1 MRAIVSWF
9 AENHVAANLLMLF
22 IIVAGTITALNVK
35 LEVMPEA
42 TLDKIAITVEYPG
55 ASPSEVEEGVV
66 RKIEDQIAGLAGI
79 KRIDSTAKEGY
90 GIVTIEVVKGWD
102 ISKLLDEVK
111 AEVDRINTFPEE
123 AEDPVVREITR
134 KTQVIDVAIYGDVPE
149 STLKYLADQVRDD
162 ITNLPGVTQAEVYGV
177 RNPEI
182 QIEIPERTLRE
193 YGLTLGQVSK
203 IVRKASLDLPAGRI
217 KERGRELLVRTKGRK
232 YRASEFRNVVVLSK
246 PDGTRITLG
255 QIAEIRDGFEDQD
268 LRTRFQSKPA
278 AIILVYRVAAQSALK
293 VAATV
298 KEYVKRVRP
307 TLPAGVKIDLYQDRS
322 EILWSRIRLLLKN
335 MSIGLVLVGI
345 LLGVFLNLKLAFW
358 VALGIP
364 VSFAAGLMCFPQ
376 LDVSIN
382 MISLFAFIM
391 VLGIVVDDAIVIGEN
406 VFRKRQTIKDPLK
419 ASIEGALEVGRP
431 VIFSVLTTVAA
442 FWPLLM
448 GSGIMGKFMR
458 NIPIVV
464 IVVLFGSLTE
474 ALLILPAHLARSKF
488 NAGER
493 GGETEKKAV
502 VRALNWVISN
512 PYKTILKYALKWRYA
527 SAAIALAML
536 LLVGGLWTGRVI
548 KFTLFPRVESD
559 VLMCNLTMP
568 AGTPL
573 EKTQEMVKYLEG
585 CAISV
590 LREAERG
597 RPKGSPPLMR
607 YMASLI
613 GAQMAGHG
621 PRAGSADTG
630 GNLAQIFVQL
640 LGEEKRHISA
650 TKLLNLWRKKVGRVP
665 EAESL
670 LFRAEF
676 FSPGNPIEVHL
687 SLDDERMLM
696 RAAEDLKRELSQYP
710 GIYDINDSFVPGKK
724 EIRLKLKE
732 QGADLGFTVEDLA
745 QQVRFAFYGAEALR
759 FERDEDEVKVMVRYP
774 EKLRGLVSTLMN
786 MRLRSPMGY
795 EVPFSEVA
803 KVQISRGYSSIE
815 RAQRRR
821 VIKVTADVDEEV
833 ANAHEIRSYL
843 QKTYLPELKNLYPGL
858 RYSMEGA
865 GKEEKES
872 LSDVIKGFIIALF
885 AIYALLAIPLR
896 SFSQPFII
904 MLAIPFSLVGAVLGH
919 LLMGFN
925 LSLLS
930 LFGMV
935 GLAGVAVNDSLVLV
949 DAINRLRADGI
960 ALWEAVIRA
969 GAMRFRPI
977 ILTSVTTFAGLM
989 PLIMEKSFQAKFLIP
1004 MAVSLGFGVLF
1015 ATGITL
1021 IIIPCGYLILNDLK
1035 SLVGAGNISPG
1046 AAYNT
1051 EETAPGK

>member
-1 MRAIVSWF
+1 MKAIISWF

-22 IIVAGTITALNVK
+22 IIAAGVITALTIK

-55 ASPSEVEEGVV
+55 ASPSEVEEGVI
-66 RKIEDQIAGLAGI
+66 RKIEDEVAGLAGI

-102 ISKLLDEVK
+102 IKKLLDEVK

-134 KTQVIDVAIYGDVPE
+134 KTQVIDVAIYGNVPE
-149 STLKYLADQVRDD
+149 GTLKELAEQIRDD

-177 RNPEI
+177 RNPEV

-193 YGLTLGQVSK
+193 YGLTLAQVSE
-203 IVRKASLDLPAGRI
+203 IVRRASLDLPAGRI
-217 KERGRELLVRTKGRK
+217 KEQGKELLVRTKGRK
-232 YRASEFRNVVVLSK
+232 YHAPEFRNIVVISR
-246 PDGTRITLG
+246 PDGSRVTLG
-255 QIAEIRDGFEDQD
+255 QIAKVKDGFEDRD
-268 LRTRFQSKPA
+268 LRTRFQGKPA
-278 AIILVYRVAAQSALK
+278 AIILVYRVAEQSALK
-293 VAATV
+293 VAAAV
-298 KEYVKRVRP
+298 KSYVDRIRP
-307 TLPAGVKIDLYQDRS
+307 TLPAGVSIDLYQDRS

-335 MSIGLVLVGI
+335 MSIGLALVGI
-345 LLGVFLNLKLAFW
+345 LLGLFLNLKLAFW

-364 VSFAAGLMCFPQ
+364 ISFAAGLMCFPQ

-406 VFRKRQTIKDPLK
+406 VFRKRQRLEDPLR
-419 ASIEGALEVGRP
+419 ASIEGTLEVGRP

-442 FWPLLM
+442 FWPLLL

-464 IVVLFGSLTE
+464 IIVLLGSLTE

-488 NAGER
+488 NAGGNANKTRKEIIS
-493 GGETEKKAV
+493 K
-502 VRALNWVISN
+502 ALNWVISE
-512 PYKTILKYALKWRYA
+512 PYRKILNYCLRWRYA
-527 SAAIALAML
+527 SAAVALTL
-536 LLVGGLWTGRVI
+536 LLLATGLWTGRII
-548 KFTLFPRVESD
+548 KFTLFPKVESD

-573 EKTQEMVKYLEG
+573 TKTQQMVKYLEDS
-585 CAISV
+585 AI
-590 LREAERG
+590 LALGEAEKE
-597 RPKGSPPLMR
+597 RPKGSPPLLR

-630 GNLAQIFVQL
+630 GNLAQIFIQL
-640 LGEEKRHISA
+640 LGEEQRKISA
-650 TKLLNLWRKKVGRVP
+650 TKLLNLWRKKAGPIP

-670 LFRAEF
+670 TFRAEF

-687 SLDDERMLM
+687 SLDDEQMLK
-696 RAAEDLKRELSQYP
+696 RAVEDLKRELREYP
-710 GIYDINDSFVPGKK
+710 GVYDINDSFIPGKK
-724 EIRLKLKE
+724 EIRIKLRP
-732 QGADLGFTVEDLA
+732 QGRDLGFNLKDLA
-745 QQVRFAFYGAEALR
+745 QQVRFAFYGAEAMR
-759 FERDEDEVKVMVRYP
+759 FEREEDEVKVMVRYP
-774 EKLRGLVSTLMN
+774 EEQRSLESTLMH
-786 MRLRSPMGY
+786 MRLRSPTGH

-803 KVQISRGYSSIE
+803 QINIARGYSSIE

-843 QKTYLPELKNLYPGL
+843 QGEFLPTLKNLYPGL
-858 RYSMEGA
+858 RYSTEGA
-865 GKEEKES
+865 GKEEHES
-872 LSDVIKGFIIALF
+872 LSDVINGFLIALL

-896 SFSQPFII
+896 SFSQPFVI
-904 MLAIPFSLVGAVLGH
+904 MLAVPFSLVGAVVGH
-919 LLMGFN
+919 LVMGLN

-949 DAINRLRADGI
+949 DAINRLRSEGRS
-960 ALWEAVIRA
+960 LWEAVVMA
-969 GAMRFRPI
+969 GSLRFRPI
-977 ILTSVTTFAGLM
+977 VLTSVTTFAGLM
-989 PLIMEKSFQAKFLIP
+989 PLILEKSFQAKFLIP

-1015 ATGITL
+1015 ATGVTL
-1021 IIIPCGYLILNDLK
+1021 IVIPCGYLILNDIK
-1035 SLVGAGNISPG
+1035 GLVRVKEKGI
-1046 AAYNT
+1046 
-1051 EETAPGK
+1051 

>member
-1 MRAIVSWF
+1 MKAIISWF

-22 IIVAGTITALNVK
+22 IIAAGVITALTIK

-55 ASPSEVEEGVV
+55 ASPSEVEEGVI
-66 RKIEDQIAGLAGI
+66 RKIEDEVAGLAGI

-102 ISKLLDEVK
+102 IKKLLDEVK

-134 KTQVIDVAIYGDVPE
+134 KTQVIDVAIYGNVPE
-149 STLKYLADQVRDD
+149 GTLKELAEQIRDD

-177 RNPEI
+177 RNPEV

-193 YGLTLGQVSK
+193 YGLTLAQVSE
-203 IVRKASLDLPAGRI
+203 IVRRASLDLPAGRI
-217 KERGRELLVRTKGRK
+217 KEQGRELLVRTKGRK
-232 YRASEFRNVVVLSK
+232 YHAPEFRNIVVISR
-246 PDGTRITLG
+246 PDGSRVTLG
-255 QIAEIRDGFEDQD
+255 QIAKVKDGFEDRD
-268 LRTRFQSKPA
+268 LRTRFQGKPA
-278 AIILVYRVAAQSALK
+278 AIILVYRVAEQSALK
-293 VAATV
+293 VAAAV
-298 KEYVKRVRP
+298 KSYVDRIRP
-307 TLPAGVKIDLYQDRS
+307 TLPAGVSIDLYQDRS

-335 MSIGLVLVGI
+335 MSIGLALVGI
-345 LLGVFLNLKLAFW
+345 LLGLFLNLKLAFW

-364 VSFAAGLMCFPQ
+364 ISFAAGLMCFPQ

-406 VFRKRQTIKDPLK
+406 VFRKRQRLEDPLR
-419 ASIEGALEVGRP
+419 ASIEGTLEVGRP

-442 FWPLLM
+442 FWPLLL

-464 IVVLFGSLTE
+464 IIVLLGSLTE

-488 NAGER
+488 NAGGNANKTRKEIIS
-493 GGETEKKAV
+493 K
-502 VRALNWVISN
+502 ALNWVISE
-512 PYKTILKYALKWRYA
+512 PYRKILNYCLRWRYA
-527 SAAIALAML
+527 SAAVALTL
-536 LLVGGLWTGRVI
+536 LLLATGLWTGRII
-548 KFTLFPRVESD
+548 KFTLFPKVESD

-573 EKTQEMVKYLEG
+573 TKTQQMVKYLEDS
-585 CAISV
+585 AI
-590 LREAERG
+590 LALGEAEKE
-597 RPKGSPPLMR
+597 RPKGSPPLLR

-630 GNLAQIFVQL
+630 GNLAQIFIQL
-640 LGEEKRHISA
+640 LGEEQRKISA
-650 TKLLNLWRKKVGRVP
+650 TKLLNLWRKKAGPIP

-670 LFRAEF
+670 TFRAEF

-687 SLDDERMLM
+687 SLDDEQMLK
-696 RAAEDLKRELSQYP
+696 RAVEDLKRELREYP
-710 GIYDINDSFVPGKK
+710 GVYDINDSFIPGKK
-724 EIRLKLKE
+724 EIRIKLRP
-732 QGADLGFTVEDLA
+732 QGRDLGFNLKDLA
-745 QQVRFAFYGAEALR
+745 QQVRFAFYGAEAMR
-759 FERDEDEVKVMVRYP
+759 FEREEDEVKVMVRYP
-774 EKLRGLVSTLMN
+774 EEQRSLESTLMH
-786 MRLRSPMGY
+786 MRLRSPTGH

-803 KVQISRGYSSIE
+803 QINIARGYSSIE

-843 QKTYLPELKNLYPGL
+843 QGEFLPTLKNLYPGL
-858 RYSMEGA
+858 RYSTEGA
-865 GKEEKES
+865 GKEEHES
-872 LSDVIKGFIIALF
+872 LSDVINGFLIALL

-896 SFSQPFII
+896 SFSQPFVI
-904 MLAIPFSLVGAVLGH
+904 MLAVPFSLVGAVVGH
-919 LLMGFN
+919 LVMGLN

-949 DAINRLRADGI
+949 DAINRLRSEGRS
-960 ALWEAVIRA
+960 LWEAVVMA
-969 GAMRFRPI
+969 GSLRFRPI
-977 ILTSVTTFAGLM
+977 VLTSVTTFAGLM
-989 PLIMEKSFQAKFLIP
+989 PLILEKSFQAKFLIP

-1015 ATGITL
+1015 ATGVTL
-1021 IIIPCGYLILNDLK
+1021 IVIPCGYLILNDIK
-1035 SLVGAGNISPG
+1035 GLVRVKEKGI
-1046 AAYNT
+1046 
-1051 EETAPGK
+1051 

>member
-1 MRAIVSWF
+1 MKAIISWF

-22 IIVAGTITALNVK
+22 IIAAGVITALTIK

-55 ASPSEVEEGVV
+55 ASPSEVEEGVI
-66 RKIEDQIAGLAGI
+66 RKIEDEVAGLAGI

-102 ISKLLDEVK
+102 IKKLLDEVK

-134 KTQVIDVAIYGDVPE
+134 KTQVIDVAIYGNVPE
-149 STLKYLADQVRDD
+149 GTLKELAEQKRDD

-177 RNPEI
+177 RNPEV

-193 YGLTLGQVSK
+193 YGLTLAQVSE
-203 IVRKASLDLPAGRI
+203 IVRRASLDLPAGRI
-217 KERGRELLVRTKGRK
+217 KEQGKELLVRTKGRK
-232 YRASEFRNVVVLSK
+232 YHAPEFRNIVVISR
-246 PDGTRITLG
+246 PDGSRVTLG
-255 QIAEIRDGFEDQD
+255 QIAEVKDGFEDQD
-268 LRTRFQSKPA
+268 LRTRFQGKPA
-278 AIILVYRVAAQSALK
+278 AIILVYRVAEQSALK
-293 VAATV
+293 VAAA
-298 KEYVKRVRP
+298 VKRYVDRIRP
-307 TLPAGVKIDLYQDRS
+307 TLPVGVSIDLYQDRS

-335 MSIGLVLVGI
+335 MSIGLALVGI
-345 LLGVFLNLKLAFW
+345 LLGLFLNLKLAFW

-364 VSFAAGLMCFPQ
+364 ISFAAGLMCFPQ

-406 VFRKRQTIKDPLK
+406 VFRKRQRLEDPLR
-419 ASIEGALEVGRP
+419 ASIEGTLEVGRP

-442 FWPLLM
+442 FWPLLL

-464 IVVLFGSLTE
+464 IIVLLGSLTE

-488 NAGER
+488 NAGGNANKTRKEIIS
-493 GGETEKKAV
+493 K
-502 VRALNWVISN
+502 ALNWVISE
-512 PYKTILKYALKWRYA
+512 PYRKILNYCLRWRYA
-527 SAAIALAML
+527 SAAVALTL
-536 LLVGGLWTGRVI
+536 LLLATGLWTGRII
-548 KFTLFPRVESD
+548 KFTLFPKVESD

-573 EKTQEMVKYLEG
+573 TKTQQMVKYLEDS
-585 CAISV
+585 AI
-590 LREAERG
+590 LALGEAEKE
-597 RPKGSPPLMR
+597 RPKGSPPLLR

-630 GNLAQIFVQL
+630 GNLAQIFIQL
-640 LGEEKRHISA
+640 LGEEQRKISA
-650 TKLLNLWRKKVGRVP
+650 TKLLNLWRKKAGPIP

-670 LFRAEF
+670 TFRAEF

-687 SLDDERMLM
+687 SLDDEQMLK
-696 RAAEDLKRELSQYP
+696 RAVEDLKRELREYP
-710 GIYDINDSFVPGKK
+710 GVYDINDSFIPGKK
-724 EIRLKLKE
+724 EIRIKLRP
-732 QGADLGFTVEDLA
+732 QGRDLGFNLKDLA
-745 QQVRFAFYGAEALR
+745 QQVRFAFYGAEAMR

-774 EKLRGLVSTLMN
+774 EEQRSLESTLMH
-786 MRLRSPMGY
+786 MRLRSPTGH

-803 KVQISRGYSSIE
+803 QINIARGYSSIE

-843 QKTYLPELKNLYPGL
+843 QGEFLPTLKNLYPGL
-858 RYSMEGA
+858 RYSTEGA
-865 GKEEKES
+865 GKEEHES
-872 LSDVIKGFIIALF
+872 LSDVINGFLIALL

-896 SFSQPFII
+896 SFSQPFVI
-904 MLAIPFSLVGAVLGH
+904 MLAVPFSLVGAVVGH
-919 LLMGFN
+919 LVMGLN

-949 DAINRLRADGI
+949 DAINRLRSEGRS
-960 ALWEAVIRA
+960 LWEAVVMA
-969 GAMRFRPI
+969 GSLRFRPI
-977 ILTSVTTFAGLM
+977 VLTSVTTFAGLM
-989 PLIMEKSFQAKFLIP
+989 PLILEKSFQAKFLIP

-1015 ATGITL
+1015 ATGVTL
-1021 IIIPCGYLILNDLK
+1021 IVIPCGYLILNDIK
-1035 SLVGAGNISPG
+1035 GLVRVKEKGI
-1046 AAYNT
+1046 
-1051 EETAPGK
+1051 

>member
-1 MRAIVSWF
+1 MKAIISWF

-22 IIVAGTITALNVK
+22 IIAAGVITALTIK

-55 ASPSEVEEGVV
+55 ASPSEVEEGVI
-66 RKIEDQIAGLAGI
+66 RKIEDEVAGLAGI

-102 ISKLLDEVK
+102 IKKLLDEVK

-134 KTQVIDVAIYGDVPE
+134 KTQVIDVAIYGNVPE
-149 STLKYLADQVRDD
+149 GTLKELAEQIRDD

-177 RNPEI
+177 RNPEV

-193 YGLTLGQVSK
+193 YGLTLAQVSE
-203 IVRKASLDLPAGRI
+203 IVRRASLDLPAGRI
-217 KERGRELLVRTKGRK
+217 KEQGRELLVRTKGRK
-232 YRASEFRNVVVLSK
+232 YHAPEFRNIVVISR
-246 PDGTRITLG
+246 PDGSRVTLG
-255 QIAEIRDGFEDQD
+255 QIAKVKDGFEDRD
-268 LRTRFQSKPA
+268 LRTRFQGKPA
-278 AIILVYRVAAQSALK
+278 AIILVYRVAEQSALK
-293 VAATV
+293 VAAA
-298 KEYVKRVRP
+298 VKRYVDRIRP
-307 TLPAGVKIDLYQDRS
+307 TLPAGVSIDLYQDRS

-335 MSIGLVLVGI
+335 MSIGLALVGI
-345 LLGVFLNLKLAFW
+345 LLGLFLNLKLAFW

-364 VSFAAGLMCFPQ
+364 ISFAAGLMCFPQ

-406 VFRKRQTIKDPLK
+406 VFRKRQRLEDPLR
-419 ASIEGALEVGRP
+419 ASIEGTLEVGRP

-442 FWPLLM
+442 FWPLLL

-464 IVVLFGSLTE
+464 IIVLLGSLTE

-488 NAGER
+488 NAGGNANKTRKEIIS
-493 GGETEKKAV
+493 K
-502 VRALNWVISN
+502 ALNWVISE
-512 PYKTILKYALKWRYA
+512 PYRKILNYCLRWRYA
-527 SAAIALAML
+527 SAAVALTL
-536 LLVGGLWTGRVI
+536 LLLATGLWTGRII
-548 KFTLFPRVESD
+548 KFTLFPKVESD

-573 EKTQEMVKYLEG
+573 TKTQQMVKYLEDS
-585 CAISV
+585 AI
-590 LREAERG
+590 LALGEAEKE
-597 RPKGSPPLMR
+597 RPKGSPPLLR

-630 GNLAQIFVQL
+630 GNLAQIFIQL
-640 LGEEKRHISA
+640 LGEDQRKISA
-650 TKLLNLWRKKVGRVP
+650 TKLLNLWRKKAGPIP

-670 LFRAEF
+670 TFRAEF

-687 SLDDERMLM
+687 SLDDEQMLK
-696 RAAEDLKRELSQYP
+696 RAVEDLKRELREYP
-710 GIYDINDSFVPGKK
+710 GVYDINDSFIPGKK
-724 EIRLKLKE
+724 EIRIKLRP
-732 QGADLGFTVEDLA
+732 QGRDLGFNLKDLA
-745 QQVRFAFYGAEALR
+745 QQVRFAFYGAEAMR
-759 FERDEDEVKVMVRYP
+759 FEREEDEVKVMVRYP
-774 EKLRGLVSTLMN
+774 EEQRSLESTLMH
-786 MRLRSPMGY
+786 MRLRSPTGH

-803 KVQISRGYSSIE
+803 QINIARGYSSIE

-843 QKTYLPELKNLYPGL
+843 QGEFLPTLKNLYPGL
-858 RYSMEGA
+858 RYSTEGA
-865 GKEEKES
+865 GKEEHES
-872 LSDVIKGFIIALF
+872 LSDVINGFLIALL

-896 SFSQPFII
+896 SFSQPFVI
-904 MLAIPFSLVGAVLGH
+904 MLAVPFSLVGAVVGH
-919 LLMGFN
+919 LVMGLN

-949 DAINRLRADGI
+949 DAINRLRSEGRS
-960 ALWEAVIRA
+960 LWEAVVMA
-969 GAMRFRPI
+969 GSLRFRPI
-977 ILTSVTTFAGLM
+977 VLTSVTTFAGLM
-989 PLIMEKSFQAKFLIP
+989 PLILEKSFQAKFLIP

-1015 ATGITL
+1015 ATGVTL
-1021 IIIPCGYLILNDLK
+1021 IVIPCGYLILNDIK
-1035 SLVGAGNISPG
+1035 GLVRVKEKGI
-1046 AAYNT
+1046 
-1051 EETAPGK
+1051 

>member
-1 MRAIVSWF
+1 MKAIISWF

-22 IIVAGTITALNVK
+22 IIAAGVITALTIK

-55 ASPSEVEEGVV
+55 ASPSEVEEGVI
-66 RKIEDQIAGLAGI
+66 RKIEDEVAGLAGI

-102 ISKLLDEVK
+102 IKKLLDEVK

-134 KTQVIDVAIYGDVPE
+134 KTQVIDVAIYGNVPE
-149 STLKYLADQVRDD
+149 GTLKELAEQIRDD

-177 RNPEI
+177 RNPEV

-193 YGLTLGQVSK
+193 YGLTLAQVSE
-203 IVRKASLDLPAGRI
+203 IVRRASLDLPAGRI
-217 KERGRELLVRTKGRK
+217 KEQGRELLVRTKGRK
-232 YRASEFRNVVVLSK
+232 YHAPEFRNIVVISR
-246 PDGTRITLG
+246 PDGSRVTLG
-255 QIAEIRDGFEDQD
+255 QIAKVKDGFEDRD
-268 LRTRFQSKPA
+268 LRTRFQGKPA
-278 AIILVYRVAAQSALK
+278 AIILVYRVAEQSALK
-293 VAATV
+293 VAAAV
-298 KEYVKRVRP
+298 KSYVDRIRP
-307 TLPAGVKIDLYQDRS
+307 TLPAGVSIDLYQDRS

-335 MSIGLVLVGI
+335 MSIGLALVGI
-345 LLGVFLNLKLAFW
+345 LLGLFLNLKLAFW

-364 VSFAAGLMCFPQ
+364 ISFAAGLMCFPQ

-406 VFRKRQTIKDPLK
+406 VFRKRQRLEDPLR
-419 ASIEGALEVGRP
+419 ASIEGTLEVGRP

-442 FWPLLM
+442 FWPLLL

-464 IVVLFGSLTE
+464 IIVLLGSLTE

-488 NAGER
+488 NAGGNANKTRKEIIS
-493 GGETEKKAV
+493 K
-502 VRALNWVISN
+502 ALNWVISE
-512 PYKTILKYALKWRYA
+512 PYRKILNYCLRWRYA
-527 SAAIALAML
+527 SAAVALTL
-536 LLVGGLWTGRVI
+536 LLLATGLWTGRII
-548 KFTLFPRVESD
+548 KFTLFPKVESD

-573 EKTQEMVKYLEG
+573 TKTQQMVKYLEDS
-585 CAISV
+585 AI
-590 LREAERG
+590 LALGEAEKE
-597 RPKGSPPLMR
+597 RPKGSPPLLR

-630 GNLAQIFVQL
+630 GNLAQIFIQL
-640 LGEEKRHISA
+640 LGEDQRKISA
-650 TKLLNLWRKKVGRVP
+650 TKLLNLWRKKAGPIP

-670 LFRAEF
+670 TFRAEF

-687 SLDDERMLM
+687 SLDDEQMLK
-696 RAAEDLKRELSQYP
+696 RAVEDLKRELREYP
-710 GIYDINDSFVPGKK
+710 GVYDINDSFIPGKK
-724 EIRLKLKE
+724 EIRIKLRP
-732 QGADLGFTVEDLA
+732 QGRDLGFNLKDLA
-745 QQVRFAFYGAEALR
+745 QQVRFAFYGAEAMR
-759 FERDEDEVKVMVRYP
+759 FEREEDEVKVMVRYP
-774 EKLRGLVSTLMN
+774 EEQRSLESTLMH
-786 MRLRSPMGY
+786 MRLRSPTGH

-803 KVQISRGYSSIE
+803 QINIARGYSSIE

-843 QKTYLPELKNLYPGL
+843 QGEFLPTLKNLYPGL
-858 RYSMEGA
+858 RYSTEGA
-865 GKEEKES
+865 GKEEHES
-872 LSDVIKGFIIALF
+872 LSDVINGFLIALL

-896 SFSQPFII
+896 SFSQPFVI
-904 MLAIPFSLVGAVLGH
+904 MLAVPFSLVGAVVGH
-919 LLMGFN
+919 LVMGLN

-949 DAINRLRADGI
+949 DAINRLRSEGRS
-960 ALWEAVIRA
+960 LWEAVVMA
-969 GAMRFRPI
+969 GSLRFRPI
-977 ILTSVTTFAGLM
+977 VLTSVTTFAGLM
-989 PLIMEKSFQAKFLIP
+989 PLILEKSFQAKFLIP

-1015 ATGITL
+1015 ATGVTL
-1021 IIIPCGYLILNDLK
+1021 IVIPCGYLILNDIK
-1035 SLVGAGNISPG
+1035 GLVRVKEKGI
-1046 AAYNT
+1046 
-1051 EETAPGK
+1051 

>member
-1 MRAIVSWF
+1 MKAIISWF

-22 IIVAGTITALNVK
+22 IIAAGVITALTIK

-55 ASPSEVEEGVV
+55 ASPSEVEEGVI
-66 RKIEDQIAGLAGI
+66 RKIEDEVAGLAGI

-102 ISKLLDEVK
+102 IKKLLDEVK

-134 KTQVIDVAIYGDVPE
+134 KTQVIDVAIYGNVPE
-149 STLKYLADQVRDD
+149 GTLKELAEQIRDD

-177 RNPEI
+177 RNPEV

-193 YGLTLGQVSK
+193 YGLTLAQVSE
-203 IVRKASLDLPAGRI
+203 IVRRASLDLPAGRI
-217 KERGRELLVRTKGRK
+217 KEQGKELLVRTKGRK
-232 YRASEFRNVVVLSK
+232 YHAPEFRNIVVISR
-246 PDGTRITLG
+246 PDGSRVTLG
-255 QIAEIRDGFEDQD
+255 QIAKVKDGFEDRD
-268 LRTRFQSKPA
+268 LRTRFQGKPA
-278 AIILVYRVAAQSALK
+278 AIILVYRVAEQSALK
-293 VAATV
+293 VAAAV
-298 KEYVKRVRP
+298 KSYVDRIRP
-307 TLPAGVKIDLYQDRS
+307 TLPAGVSIDLYQDRS

-335 MSIGLVLVGI
+335 MSIGLALVGI
-345 LLGVFLNLKLAFW
+345 LLGLFLNLKLAFW

-364 VSFAAGLMCFPQ
+364 ISFAAGLMCFPQ

-382 MISLFAFIM
+382 MTSLFAFIM

-406 VFRKRQTIKDPLK
+406 VFRKRQRLEDPLR
-419 ASIEGALEVGRP
+419 ASIEGTLEVGRP

-442 FWPLLM
+442 FWPLLL

-464 IVVLFGSLTE
+464 IIVLLGSLTE

-488 NAGER
+488 NAGGNANKTRKEIIS
-493 GGETEKKAV
+493 K
-502 VRALNWVISN
+502 ALNWVISE
-512 PYKTILKYALKWRYA
+512 PYRKILNYCLRWRYA
-527 SAAIALAML
+527 SAAVALTL
-536 LLVGGLWTGRVI
+536 LLLATGLWTGRII
-548 KFTLFPRVESD
+548 KFTLFPKVESD

-573 EKTQEMVKYLEG
+573 TKTQQMVKYLEDS
-585 CAISV
+585 AI
-590 LREAERG
+590 LALGEAEKE
-597 RPKGSPPLMR
+597 RPKGSPPLLR

-630 GNLAQIFVQL
+630 GNLAQIFIQL
-640 LGEEKRHISA
+640 LGEEQRKISA
-650 TKLLNLWRKKVGRVP
+650 TKLLNLWRKKAGPIP

-670 LFRAEF
+670 TFRAEF

-687 SLDDERMLM
+687 SLDDEQMLK
-696 RAAEDLKRELSQYP
+696 RAVEDLKRELREYP
-710 GIYDINDSFVPGKK
+710 GVYDINDSFIPGKK
-724 EIRLKLKE
+724 EIRIKLRP
-732 QGADLGFTVEDLA
+732 QGRDLGFNLKDLA
-745 QQVRFAFYGAEALR
+745 QQVRFAFYGAEAMR
-759 FERDEDEVKVMVRYP
+759 FEREEDEVKVMVRYP
-774 EKLRGLVSTLMN
+774 EEQRSLESTLMH
-786 MRLRSPMGY
+786 MRLRSPTGH

-803 KVQISRGYSSIE
+803 QINIARGYSSIE

-843 QKTYLPELKNLYPGL
+843 QGEFLPTLKNLYPGL
-858 RYSMEGA
+858 RYSTEGA
-865 GKEEKES
+865 GKEEHES
-872 LSDVIKGFIIALF
+872 LSDVINGFLIALL

-896 SFSQPFII
+896 SFSQPFVI
-904 MLAIPFSLVGAVLGH
+904 MLAVPFSLVGAVVGH
-919 LLMGFN
+919 LVMGLN

-949 DAINRLRADGI
+949 DAINRLRSEGRS
-960 ALWEAVIRA
+960 LWEAVVMA
-969 GAMRFRPI
+969 GSLRFRPI
-977 ILTSVTTFAGLM
+977 VLTSVTTFAGLM
-989 PLIMEKSFQAKFLIP
+989 PLILEKSFQAKFLIP

-1015 ATGITL
+1015 ATGVTL
-1021 IIIPCGYLILNDLK
+1021 IVIPCGYLILNDIK
-1035 SLVGAGNISPG
+1035 GLVRVKEKGI
-1046 AAYNT
+1046 
-1051 EETAPGK
+1051 

>member
-1 MRAIVSWF
+1 MKAIISWF

-22 IIVAGTITALNVK
+22 IIAAGVITALTIK

-55 ASPSEVEEGVV
+55 ASPSEVEEGVI
-66 RKIEDQIAGLAGI
+66 RKIEDEVAGLAGI

-102 ISKLLDEVK
+102 IKKLLDEVK

-134 KTQVIDVAIYGDVPE
+134 KTQVIDVAIYGNVPE
-149 STLKYLADQVRDD
+149 GTLKELAEQIRDD

-177 RNPEI
+177 RNPEV

-193 YGLTLGQVSK
+193 YGLTLAQVSE
-203 IVRKASLDLPAGRI
+203 IVRRASLDLPAGRI
-217 KERGRELLVRTKGRK
+217 KEQGRELLVITKGRK
-232 YRASEFRNVVVLSK
+232 YHAPEFRNIVVISR
-246 PDGTRITLG
+246 PDGSRVTLG
-255 QIAEIRDGFEDQD
+255 QIAKVKDGFEDRD
-268 LRTRFQSKPA
+268 LRTRFQGKPA
-278 AIILVYRVAAQSALK
+278 AIILVYRVAEQSALK
-293 VAATV
+293 VAAA
-298 KEYVKRVRP
+298 VKRYVDRIRP
-307 TLPAGVKIDLYQDRS
+307 TLPAGVSIDLYQDRS

-335 MSIGLVLVGI
+335 MSIGLALVGI
-345 LLGVFLNLKLAFW
+345 LLGLFLNLKLAFW

-364 VSFAAGLMCFPQ
+364 ISFAAGLMCFPQ

-406 VFRKRQTIKDPLK
+406 VFRKRQRLEDPLR
-419 ASIEGALEVGRP
+419 ASIEGTLEVGRP

-442 FWPLLM
+442 FWPLLL

-464 IVVLFGSLTE
+464 IIVLLGSLTE

-488 NAGER
+488 NAGGNANKTRKEIIS
-493 GGETEKKAV
+493 K
-502 VRALNWVISN
+502 ALNWVISE
-512 PYKTILKYALKWRYA
+512 PYRKILNYCLRWRYA
-527 SAAIALAML
+527 SAAVALTL
-536 LLVGGLWTGRVI
+536 LLLATGLWTGRII
-548 KFTLFPRVESD
+548 KFTLFPKVESD

-573 EKTQEMVKYLEG
+573 TKTQQMVKYLEDS
-585 CAISV
+585 AI
-590 LREAERG
+590 LALGEAEKE
-597 RPKGSPPLMR
+597 RPKGSPPLLR

-630 GNLAQIFVQL
+630 GNLAQIFIQL
-640 LGEEKRHISA
+640 LGEEQRKISA
-650 TKLLNLWRKKVGRVP
+650 TKLLNLWRKKAGPIP

-670 LFRAEF
+670 TFRAEF

-687 SLDDERMLM
+687 SLDDEQMLK
-696 RAAEDLKRELSQYP
+696 RAVEDLKRELREYP
-710 GIYDINDSFVPGKK
+710 GVYDINDSFIPGKK
-724 EIRLKLKE
+724 EIRIKLRP
-732 QGADLGFTVEDLA
+732 QGRDLGFNLKDLA
-745 QQVRFAFYGAEALR
+745 QQVRFAFYGAEAMR
-759 FERDEDEVKVMVRYP
+759 FEREEDEVKVMVRYP
-774 EKLRGLVSTLMN
+774 EEQRSLESTLMH
-786 MRLRSPMGY
+786 MRLRSPTGH

-803 KVQISRGYSSIE
+803 QINIARGYSSIE

-843 QKTYLPELKNLYPGL
+843 QGEFLPTLKNLYPGL
-858 RYSMEGA
+858 RYSTEGA
-865 GKEEKES
+865 GKEEHES
-872 LSDVIKGFIIALF
+872 LSDVINGFLIALL

-896 SFSQPFII
+896 SFSQPFVI
-904 MLAIPFSLVGAVLGH
+904 MLAVPFSLVGAVVGH
-919 LLMGFN
+919 LVMGLN

-949 DAINRLRADGI
+949 DAINRLRSEGRS
-960 ALWEAVIRA
+960 LWEAVVMA
-969 GAMRFRPI
+969 GSLRFRPVV
-977 ILTSVTTFAGLM
+977 LTSVTTFAGLM
-989 PLIMEKSFQAKFLIP
+989 PLILEKSFQAKFLIP

-1015 ATGITL
+1015 ATGVTL
-1021 IIIPCGYLILNDLK
+1021 IVIPCGYLILNDIK
-1035 SLVGAGNISPG
+1035 GLVRVKEKGI
-1046 AAYNT
+1046 
-1051 EETAPGK
+1051 

>member
-1 MRAIVSWF
+1 MKAIISWF

-22 IIVAGTITALNVK
+22 IIAAGVITALTIK

-55 ASPSEVEEGVV
+55 ASPSEVEEGVI
-66 RKIEDQIAGLAGI
+66 RKIEDEVAGLAGI

-102 ISKLLDEVK
+102 IKKLLDEVK

-134 KTQVIDVAIYGDVPE
+134 KTQVIDVAIYGNVPE
-149 STLKYLADQVRDD
+149 GTLKELAEQIRDD

-177 RNPEI
+177 RNPEV

-193 YGLTLGQVSK
+193 YGLTLAQVSE
-203 IVRKASLDLPAGRI
+203 IVRRASLDLPAGRI
-217 KERGRELLVRTKGRK
+217 KEQGRELLVRTKGRK
-232 YRASEFRNVVVLSK
+232 YHAPEFRNIVVISR
-246 PDGTRITLG
+246 PDGSRVTLG
-255 QIAEIRDGFEDQD
+255 QIAKVKDGFEDRD
-268 LRTRFQSKPA
+268 LRTRFQGKPA
-278 AIILVYRVAAQSALK
+278 AIILVYRVAEQSALK
-293 VAATV
+293 VAAA
-298 KEYVKRVRP
+298 VKRYVDRIRP
-307 TLPAGVKIDLYQDRS
+307 TLPAGVSIDLYQDRS

-335 MSIGLVLVGI
+335 MSIGLALVGI
-345 LLGVFLNLKLAFW
+345 LLGLFLNLKLAFW

-364 VSFAAGLMCFPQ
+364 ISFAAGLMCFPQ

-382 MISLFAFIM
+382 MTSLFAFIM

-406 VFRKRQTIKDPLK
+406 VFRKRQRLEDPLR
-419 ASIEGALEVGRP
+419 ASIEGTLEVGRP

-442 FWPLLM
+442 FWPLLL

-464 IVVLFGSLTE
+464 IIVLLGSLTE

-488 NAGER
+488 NAGGNANKTRKEIIS
-493 GGETEKKAV
+493 K
-502 VRALNWVISN
+502 ALNWVISE
-512 PYKTILKYALKWRYA
+512 PYRKILNYCLRWRYA
-527 SAAIALAML
+527 SAAVALTL
-536 LLVGGLWTGRVI
+536 LLLATGLWTGRII
-548 KFTLFPRVESD
+548 KFTLFPKVESD

-573 EKTQEMVKYLEG
+573 TKTQQMVKYLEDS
-585 CAISV
+585 AI
-590 LREAERG
+590 LALGEAEKE
-597 RPKGSPPLMR
+597 RPKGSPPLLR

-630 GNLAQIFVQL
+630 GNLAQIFIQL
-640 LGEEKRHISA
+640 LGEEQRKISA
-650 TKLLNLWRKKVGRVP
+650 TKLLNLWRKKAGPIP

-670 LFRAEF
+670 TFRAEF

-687 SLDDERMLM
+687 SLDDEQMLK
-696 RAAEDLKRELSQYP
+696 RAVEDLKRELREYP
-710 GIYDINDSFVPGKK
+710 GVYDINDSFIPGKK
-724 EIRLKLKE
+724 EIRIKLRP
-732 QGADLGFTVEDLA
+732 QGRDLGFNLKDLA
-745 QQVRFAFYGAEALR
+745 QQVRFAFYGAEAMR

-774 EKLRGLVSTLMN
+774 EEQRSLESTLMH
-786 MRLRSPMGY
+786 MRLRSPTGH

-803 KVQISRGYSSIE
+803 QINIARGYSSIE

-843 QKTYLPELKNLYPGL
+843 QGEFLPTLKNLYPGL
-858 RYSMEGA
+858 RYSTEGA
-865 GKEEKES
+865 GKEEHES
-872 LSDVIKGFIIALF
+872 LSDVINGFLIALL

-896 SFSQPFII
+896 SFSQPFVI
-904 MLAIPFSLVGAVLGH
+904 MLAVPFSLVGAVVGH
-919 LLMGFN
+919 LVMGLN

-949 DAINRLRADGI
+949 DAINRLRSEGRS
-960 ALWEAVIRA
+960 LWEAVVMA
-969 GAMRFRPI
+969 GSLRFRPI
-977 ILTSVTTFAGLM
+977 VLTSVTTFAGLM
-989 PLIMEKSFQAKFLIP
+989 PLILEKSFQAKFLIP

-1015 ATGITL
+1015 ATGVTL
-1021 IIIPCGYLILNDLK
+1021 IVIPCGYLILNDIK
-1035 SLVGAGNISPG
+1035 GLVRVKEKGI
-1046 AAYNT
+1046 
-1051 EETAPGK
+1051 

>member
-1 MRAIVSWF
+1 MKAIISWF

-22 IIVAGTITALNVK
+22 IIAAGVITALTIK

-55 ASPSEVEEGVV
+55 ASPSEVEEGVI
-66 RKIEDQIAGLAGI
+66 RKIEDEVAGLAGI

-102 ISKLLDEVK
+102 IKKLLDEVK

-134 KTQVIDVAIYGDVPE
+134 KTQVIDVAIYGNVPE
-149 STLKYLADQVRDD
+149 GTLKELAEQIRDD

-177 RNPEI
+177 RNPEV

-193 YGLTLGQVSK
+193 YGLTLAQVSE
-203 IVRKASLDLPAGRI
+203 IVRRASLDLPAGRI
-217 KERGRELLVRTKGRK
+217 KEQGRELLVRTKGRK
-232 YRASEFRNVVVLSK
+232 YHAPEFRNIVVISR
-246 PDGTRITLG
+246 PDGSRVTLG
-255 QIAEIRDGFEDQD
+255 QIAKVKDGFEDRD
-268 LRTRFQSKPA
+268 LRTRFQGKPA
-278 AIILVYRVAAQSALK
+278 AIILVYRVAEQSALK
-293 VAATV
+293 VAAA
-298 KEYVKRVRP
+298 VKRYVDRIRP
-307 TLPAGVKIDLYQDRS
+307 TLPAGVSIDLYQDRS

-335 MSIGLVLVGI
+335 MSIGLALVGI
-345 LLGVFLNLKLAFW
+345 LLGLFLNLKLAFW

-364 VSFAAGLMCFPQ
+364 ISFAAGLMCFPQ

-406 VFRKRQTIKDPLK
+406 VFRKRQRLEDPLR
-419 ASIEGALEVGRP
+419 ASIEGTLEVGRP

-442 FWPLLM
+442 FWPLLL

-464 IVVLFGSLTE
+464 IIVLLGSLTE

-488 NAGER
+488 NAGGNANKTRKEIIS
-493 GGETEKKAV
+493 K
-502 VRALNWVISN
+502 ALNWVISE
-512 PYKTILKYALKWRYA
+512 PYRKILNYCLRWRYA
-527 SAAIALAML
+527 SAAVALTL
-536 LLVGGLWTGRVI
+536 LLLATGLWTGRII
-548 KFTLFPRVESD
+548 KFTLFPKVESD

-573 EKTQEMVKYLEG
+573 TKTQQMVKYLEDS
-585 CAISV
+585 AI
-590 LREAERG
+590 LALGEAEKE
-597 RPKGSPPLMR
+597 RPKGSPPLLR

-630 GNLAQIFVQL
+630 GNLAQIFIQL
-640 LGEEKRHISA
+640 LGEEQRKISA
-650 TKLLNLWRKKVGRVP
+650 TKLLNLWRKKAGPIP

-670 LFRAEF
+670 TFRAEF

-687 SLDDERMLM
+687 SLDDEQMLK
-696 RAAEDLKRELSQYP
+696 RAVEDLKRELREYP
-710 GIYDINDSFVPGKK
+710 GVYDINDSFIPGKK
-724 EIRLKLKE
+724 EIRIKLRP
-732 QGADLGFTVEDLA
+732 QGRDLGFNLKDLA
-745 QQVRFAFYGAEALR
+745 QQVRFAFYGAEAMR
-759 FERDEDEVKVMVRYP
+759 FEREEDEVKVMVRYP
-774 EKLRGLVSTLMN
+774 EEQRSLESTLMH
-786 MRLRSPMGY
+786 MRLRSPTGH

-803 KVQISRGYSSIE
+803 QINIARGYSSIE

-843 QKTYLPELKNLYPGL
+843 QGEFLPTLKNLYPGL
-858 RYSMEGA
+858 RYSTEGA
-865 GKEEKES
+865 GKEEHES
-872 LSDVIKGFIIALF
+872 LSDVINGFLIALL

-896 SFSQPFII
+896 SFSQPFVI
-904 MLAIPFSLVGAVLGH
+904 MLAVPFSLVGAVVGH
-919 LLMGFN
+919 LVMGLN

-949 DAINRLRADGI
+949 DAINRLRSEGRS
-960 ALWEAVIRA
+960 LWEAVVMA
-969 GAMRFRPI
+969 GSLRFRPI
-977 ILTSVTTFAGLM
+977 VLTSVTTFAGLM
-989 PLIMEKSFQAKFLIP
+989 PLILEKSFQAKFLIP

-1015 ATGITL
+1015 ATGVTL
-1021 IIIPCGYLILNDLK
+1021 IVIPCGYLILNDIK
-1035 SLVGAGNISPG
+1035 GLVRVKEKGI
-1046 AAYNT
+1046 
-1051 EETAPGK
+1051 

>member
-1 MRAIVSWF
+1 MKAIISWF

-22 IIVAGTITALNVK
+22 IIAAGVITALTIK

-55 ASPSEVEEGVV
+55 ASPSEVEEGVI
-66 RKIEDQIAGLAGI
+66 RKIEDEVAGLAGI

-102 ISKLLDEVK
+102 IKKLLDEVK

-134 KTQVIDVAIYGDVPE
+134 KTQVIDVAIYGNVPE
-149 STLKYLADQVRDD
+149 GTLKELAEQIRDD

-177 RNPEI
+177 RNPEV

-193 YGLTLGQVSK
+193 YGLTLAQVSE
-203 IVRKASLDLPAGRI
+203 IVRRASLDLPAGRI
-217 KERGRELLVRTKGRK
+217 KGQGRELLVRTKGRK
-232 YRASEFRNVVVLSK
+232 YHAPEFRNIVVISR
-246 PDGTRITLG
+246 PDGSRVTLG
-255 QIAEIRDGFEDQD
+255 QIAKVKDGFEDRD
-268 LRTRFQSKPA
+268 LRTRFQGKPA
-278 AIILVYRVAAQSALK
+278 AIILVYRVAEQSALK
-293 VAATV
+293 VAAAV
-298 KEYVKRVRP
+298 KSYVDRIRP
-307 TLPAGVKIDLYQDRS
+307 TLPAGVSIDLYQDRS

-335 MSIGLVLVGI
+335 MSIGLALVGI
-345 LLGVFLNLKLAFW
+345 LLGLFLNLKLAFW

-364 VSFAAGLMCFPQ
+364 ISFAAGLMCFPQ

-406 VFRKRQTIKDPLK
+406 VFRKRQRLEDPLR
-419 ASIEGALEVGRP
+419 ASIEGTLEVGRP

-442 FWPLLM
+442 FWPLLL

-464 IVVLFGSLTE
+464 IIVLLGSLTE

-488 NAGER
+488 NAGGNANKTRKEIIS
-493 GGETEKKAV
+493 K
-502 VRALNWVISN
+502 ALNWVISE
-512 PYKTILKYALKWRYA
+512 PYRKILNYCLRWRYA
-527 SAAIALAML
+527 SAAVALTL
-536 LLVGGLWTGRVI
+536 LLLATGLWTGRII
-548 KFTLFPRVESD
+548 KFTLFPKVESD

-573 EKTQEMVKYLEG
+573 TKTQQMVKYLEDS
-585 CAISV
+585 AI
-590 LREAERG
+590 LALGEAEKE
-597 RPKGSPPLMR
+597 RPKGSPPLLR

-630 GNLAQIFVQL
+630 GNLAQIFIQL
-640 LGEEKRHISA
+640 LGEEQRKISA
-650 TKLLNLWRKKVGRVP
+650 TKLLNLWRKKAGPIP

-670 LFRAEF
+670 TFRAEF

-687 SLDDERMLM
+687 SLDDEQMLK
-696 RAAEDLKRELSQYP
+696 RAVEDLKRELREYP
-710 GIYDINDSFVPGKK
+710 GVYDINDSFIPGKK
-724 EIRLKLKE
+724 EIRIKLRP
-732 QGADLGFTVEDLA
+732 QGRDLGFNLKDLA
-745 QQVRFAFYGAEALR
+745 QQVRFAFYGAEAMR

-774 EKLRGLVSTLMN
+774 EEQRSLESTLMH
-786 MRLRSPMGY
+786 MRLRSPTGH

-803 KVQISRGYSSIE
+803 QINIARGYSSIE

-843 QKTYLPELKNLYPGL
+843 QGEFLPTLKNLYPGL
-858 RYSMEGA
+858 RYSTEGA
-865 GKEEKES
+865 GKEEHES
-872 LSDVIKGFIIALF
+872 LSDVINGFLIALL

-896 SFSQPFII
+896 SFSQPFVI
-904 MLAIPFSLVGAVLGH
+904 MLAVPFSLVGAVVGH
-919 LLMGFN
+919 LVMGLN

-949 DAINRLRADGI
+949 DAINRLRSEGRS
-960 ALWEAVIRA
+960 LWEAVVMA
-969 GAMRFRPI
+969 GSLRFRPI
-977 ILTSVTTFAGLM
+977 VLTSVTTFAGLM
-989 PLIMEKSFQAKFLIP
+989 PLILEKSFQAKFLIP

-1015 ATGITL
+1015 ATGVTL
-1021 IIIPCGYLILNDLK
+1021 IVIPCGYLILNDIK
-1035 SLVGAGNISPG
+1035 GLVRVKEKGI
-1046 AAYNT
+1046 
-1051 EETAPGK
+1051 